1 MTIRKINPKLLK
13 NKTILFLLIF
23 ILGIGV
29 LLYQL
34 YVTTIQ
40 TSVIEGI
47 EGTEM
52 TQGNGLSGIISEN
65 ARQRILDAFSNFF
78 KNKCL
83 TGCVKPT
90 TLNKMKCERVL
101 NNKGK
106 YIYDCPWECDK
117 EKFDNFIKD
126 NPELG
131 IEIKNLSRCSVETE
145 KRDCGSCTPNTVF

>member
-1 MTIRKINPKLLK
+1 MTIRKIIPKLLK
-13 NKTILFLLIF
+13 NKKILFLLIF

-34 YVTTIQ
+34 YVTTTQ

-52 TQGNGLSGIISEN
+52 TQGNGFSGIISETE
-65 ARQRILDAFSNFF
+65 RQKVLDAFSSLF
-78 KNKCL
+78 KSNCL

-90 TLNKMKCERVL
+90 VLNKMKCEKIL
-101 NNKGK
+101 NNEGK
-106 YIYDCPWECDK
+106 YIYDCPWECNK

-131 IEIKNLSRCSVETE
+131 IEIKNLKRCSAETE
-145 KRDCGSCTPNTVF
+145 KSDCGSCTPKTVF